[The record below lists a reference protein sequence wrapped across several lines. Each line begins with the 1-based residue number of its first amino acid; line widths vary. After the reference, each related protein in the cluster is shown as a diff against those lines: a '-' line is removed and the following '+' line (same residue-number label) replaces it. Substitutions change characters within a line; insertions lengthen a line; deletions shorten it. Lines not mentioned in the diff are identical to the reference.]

1 MAQSVERQRLIRFQL
16 AVIQCQVFDYHRQ
29 PEGERSAALIA
40 RDASLA
46 ACVREEQV
54 GEHVAGYVEGFGV
67 NGADVTRDGVD
78 VIAVNHLSPLPR
90 GVAVGKG
97 ARGGEVEVY

>member
-1 MAQSVERQRLIRFQL
+1 MAQSVEGQRLIGLQL

-46 ACVREEQV
+46 LTVVEEQM
-54 GEHVAGYVEGFGV
+54 GKHVVGYVEGFGV
-67 NGADVTRDGVD
+67 NGANGTRDGVD
-78 VIAVNHLSPLPR
+78 VMAVKQL
-90 GVAVGKG
+90 
-97 ARGGEVEVY
+97 